1 MSYTEEGVCPDVHDV
16 IIVGA
21 GPCGLAIAAR
31 LCEHTPSALFTD
43 EEHQRYHWIKKH
55 TAQTAIKNKKTG
67 QTKPPSQHCRNYSTL
82 VLDSSGH
89 DWMAQWDRFF
99 DTFEISHLRSPMF
112 FHPDPHDRDGLLAF
126 AHEKAR
132 ECELIEIPGCGG
144 KEVSKHKKKKRTNCR
159 CTKAPVTIDERDRKD
174 YFTPSRSLFKDYC
187 ECVID
192 RYGLRK
198 IFVRQESVRDI
209 DFGIV
214 PRISE
219 TDELFTVRT
228 SRRLHFARTVVL
240 AVGAGN
246 APAIPKSFTPEMNT
260 GACHAMQIR
269 HFPDPSVK
277 AKIRAGKTT
286 NVMVIGG
293 GLTSAQ
299 VTDMAIR
306 HAVTKVWHIMRGA
319 CKVKPFD
326 VDLDWM
332 GKFKNHE
339 KASFWSADT
348 DEERLEQIKEARGGG
363 SMTPRYNRIVK
374 QHIQKGRVSQ
384 HTYTTIQCQE
394 YNSETQTWSI
404 TTSPP
409 IPDLPPIDY
418 VYFATGIP
426 SDFRRLEYLQNLT
439 TKLPIDSY
447 GGLPALNDDLM
458 WKDGVPLFMTGRL
471 ASLRIGPG
479 AGNLEGARVGAE
491 RIAWA
496 IEDVLGRK
504 EGNIGNLSNK
514 DGESHG
520 YRYGAG
526 IESRYESLQTGS

>member
-1 MSYTEEGVCPDVHDV
+1 MKVRHSL
-16 IIVGA
+16 
-21 GPCGLAIAAR
+21 CG
-31 LCEHTPSALFTD
+31 
-43 EEHQRYHWIKKH
+43 
-55 TAQTAIKNKKTG
+55 
-67 QTKPPSQHCRNYSTL
+67 
-82 VLDSSGH
+82 
-89 DWMAQWDRFF
+89 
-99 DTFEISHLRSPMF
+99 
-112 FHPDPHDRDGLLAF
+112 
-126 AHEKAR
+126 R
-132 ECELIEIPGCGG
+132 EACEL
-144 KEVSKHKKKKRTNCR
+144 
-159 CTKAPVTIDERDRKD
+159 
-174 YFTPSRSLFKDYC
+174 
-187 ECVID
+187 
-192 RYGLRK
+192 
-198 IFVRQESVRDI
+198 
-209 DFGIV
+209 
-214 PRISE
+214 
-219 TDELFTVRT
+219 
-228 SRRLHFARTVVL
+228 
-240 AVGAGN
+240 
-246 APAIPKSFTPEMNT
+246 
-260 GACHAMQIR
+260 
-269 HFPDPSVK
+269 
-277 AKIRAGKTT
+277 TT
-286 NVMVIGG
+286 
-293 GLTSAQ
+293 A
-299 VTDMAIR
+299 
-306 HAVTKVWHIMRGA
+306 
-319 CKVKPFD
+319 
-326 VDLDWM
+326 
-332 GKFKNHE
+332 
-339 KASFWSADT
+339 
-348 DEERLEQIKEARGGG
+348 ERLEQIKEARGGG